1 MPEAEEKQKE
11 TVDIDT
17 SGPEVEIKLP
27 EEKTK
32 DEDKTYEDERET
44 KLEDGGVADDTPEK
58 PVEQPAVQ
66 GSDKQESNAKE
77 VEDYSEGV
85 KKRIAKLTKK
95 MREAERQKD
104 EALRYAE
111 SVKKERDQFKSQA
124 TSLDKNYATE
134 MEGRIASSL
143 AAAQAKLAA
152 ARESQDSK
160 AEVEALTAISQLGY
174 EQGKLA
180 ELKTAQQME
189 ETAAKDKPQTI
200 AQPKRPAS
208 PDPRAEAWAEKNEWF
223 GKDNAMTYTAF
234 DLHRKLTE
242 EEGYDP
248 KSDEYYAEIDKR
260 IRLEFPHKF
269 DTTVEKQTSKPTQN
283 VASATR
289 SSKTSRKSVR
299 LTSSQVA
306 IAKKLGVPLEEYA
319 KQLMNTKGVCETT
332 YEHEGGIGIWKRINQ
347 LVRAKLSK
355 VIQQKYNHK
364 LKRLSQKQDQ
374 KFGLHHRT

>member
-1 MPEAEEKQKE
+1 MPETDENK
-11 TVDIDT
+11 TIDIDT
-17 SGPEVEIKLP
+17 SGPEVEVKLP

-32 DEDKTYEDERET
+32 EEDKTYESS
-44 KLEDGGVADDTPEK
+44 EDNIVTSDSSEEPSQQSDVRVEENKTQQGAVEK
-58 PVEQPAVQ
+58 
-66 GSDKQESNAKE
+66 GSDKQQDNRQE
-77 VEDYSEGV
+77 VEEYSEGV

-95 MREAERQKD
+95 MREAERQRD
-104 EALRYAE
+104 EAISYAE
-111 SVKKERDQFKSQA
+111 RTKKERDEFKTQSI
-124 TSLDKNYATE
+124 SLDKNYATE

-180 ELKTAQQME
+180 ELKTAQQMQ
-189 ETAAKDKPQTI
+189 ETAAKEKPAVPT
-200 AQPKRPAS
+200 QPRRPSA
-208 PDPRAEAWAEKNEWF
+208 PDPKAEAWAEKNDWF

-242 EEGYDP
+242 EEGFDP
-248 KSDEYYAEIDKR
+248 KSDDYYEEIDKR

-289 SSKTSRKSVR
+289 SSKTGRKSVR

-319 KQLMNTKGVCETT
+319 KQLMNTKEV
-332 YEHEGGIGIWKRINQ
+332 
-347 LVRAKLSK
+347 
-355 VIQQKYNHK
+355 
-364 LKRLSQKQDQ
+364 
-374 KFGLHHRT
+374 

>member
-1 MPEAEEKQKE
+1 MQEEAEKIELE
-11 TVDIDT
+11 
-17 SGPEVEIKLP
+17 LP
-27 EEKTK
+27 EGEVDPRAADVDDSVPSVVEEEVVTAEEEPK
-32 DEDKTYEDERET
+32 DELDQISDS
-44 KLEDGGVADDTPEK
+44 
-58 PVEQPAVQ
+58 VQ
-66 GSDKQESNAKE
+66 
-77 VEDYSEGV
+77 
-85 KKRIAKLTKK
+85 KRIDKLTYK
-95 MREAERQKD
+95 MREAERQRD
-104 EALRYAE
+104 EAISFAE
-111 SVKKERDQFKSQA
+111 RTKKERDEFKTQSI
-124 TSLDKNYATE
+124 SLDKNYATE

-180 ELKTAQQME
+180 ELKTAQQMQ
-189 ETAAKDKPQTI
+189 ETAAKEKPAAPT
-200 AQPKRPAS
+200 QPKRPSA
-208 PDPRAEAWAEKNEWF
+208 PDPKAEAWAEKNEWF

-242 EEGYDP
+242 EEGFDP
-248 KSDEYYAEIDKR
+248 KSDDYYDEIDKR

-289 SSKTSRKSVR
+289 SSKTGRKSVR

-319 KQLMNTKGVCETT
+319 KQLMNTKEV
-332 YEHEGGIGIWKRINQ
+332 
-347 LVRAKLSK
+347 
-355 VIQQKYNHK
+355 
-364 LKRLSQKQDQ
+364 
-374 KFGLHHRT
+374 

>member
-1 MPEAEEKQKE
+1 MPETDENK
-11 TVDIDT
+11 TIDIDT
-17 SGPEVEIKLP
+17 SGPEVEVKLP

-32 DEDKTYEDERET
+32 EEDKTYESSEDNIVTSDSSEESSQQPDVQA
-44 KLEDGGVADDTPEK
+44 KDGGSV
-58 PVEQPAVQ
+58 QPASEQ
-66 GSDKQESNAKE
+66 GSDKQKDNRQE
-77 VEDYSEGV
+77 VEEYSEGV

-95 MREAERQKD
+95 MREAERQRD
-104 EALRYAE
+104 EAISFAE
-111 SVKKERDQFKSQA
+111 RTKKERDEFKTQSI
-124 TSLDKNYATE
+124 SLDKNYATE

-152 ARESQDSK
+152 ARDSQDSK

-180 ELKTAQQME
+180 ELKTAQQMQ
-189 ETAAKDKPQTI
+189 ETAAKEKPAVPT
-200 AQPKRPAS
+200 QPKRPSA
-208 PDPRAEAWAEKNEWF
+208 PDPKAEAWAEKNEWF

-242 EEGYDP
+242 EEGFDP
-248 KSDEYYAEIDKR
+248 KSDDYYEEIDKR

-289 SSKTSRKSVR
+289 SSKTGRKSVR

-319 KQLMNTKGVCETT
+319 KQLMNTKEV
-332 YEHEGGIGIWKRINQ
+332 
-347 LVRAKLSK
+347 
-355 VIQQKYNHK
+355 
-364 LKRLSQKQDQ
+364 
-374 KFGLHHRT
+374 